1 MLKSLLIKNILLSTF
16 TNNKRLRFISTL
28 AIYLVIAALFASATS
43 IYFEYKLSKYKNE
56 LLKLELK
63 EFKIQE
69 WLTDSTELGHHLKK
83 GKFNFIIIEGNPNLD
98 IKKNTFYFNLLL
110 NYPLVIDLA
119 IDDIENINNQYLSN
133 KFKIKKIKNENKNIN
148 NFLDL
153 KLDQYSEDI
162 ASKMMTNLEY
172 KNKEDELLSS
182 VPFKKIKEML
192 DQSEYNLL
200 QINLFFQEYNNIV
213 DKKKDDLKKLIVE
226 TTKNSTDAIF
236 YAFFLQLFIF
246 SIVQIFELKELS

>member
-16 TNNKRLRFISTL
+16 TNNKRLKFISTL
-28 AIYLVIAALFASATS
+28 AIYLVIAALLASVIS
-43 IYFEYKLSKYKNE
+43 IFFEYKLSKYKNE
-56 LLKLELK
+56 LIKLELK

-83 GKFNFIIIEGNPNLD
+83 
-98 IKKNTFYFNLLL
+98 
-110 NYPLVIDLA
+110 
-119 IDDIENINNQYLSN
+119 
-133 KFKIKKIKNENKNIN
+133 IKNENKNID
-148 NFLDL
+148 NFLDF

-213 DKKKDDLKKLIVE
+213 DKKKDDLRKQIVE
-226 TTKNSTDAIF
+226 TTKTSTDAIF
-236 YAFFLQLFIF
+236 YAFFLQLLIF
-246 SIVQIFELKELS
+246 SIVQIFELRELS